1 MIEPKSCE
9 SKQCCKFEIFLSLPG
24 GRSWN
29 KEKFSYVEKDTNVYQ
44 EVDSKSYQES
54 KDKKIKEKQIKP
66 LEHSVGFYDADGDF
80 EKNKN
85 KIPYTNCN

>member
-1 MIEPKSCE
+1 MFDKKSLIIIGVILVAYIVYKTCY
-9 SKQCCKFEIFLSLPG
+9 K
-24 GRSWN
+24 N